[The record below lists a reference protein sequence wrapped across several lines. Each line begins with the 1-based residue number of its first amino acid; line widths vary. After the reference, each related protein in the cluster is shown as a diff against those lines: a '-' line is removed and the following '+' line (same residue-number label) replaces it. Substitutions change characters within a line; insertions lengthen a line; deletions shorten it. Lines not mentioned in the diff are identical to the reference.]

1 MTMMTNLVQPPTESP
16 RIQRAKSDP
25 HALREWGEFLA
36 PKELETQRLLRET
49 IGSAARELRRTPVRK
64 VRTWDQDK
72 LIDFAL
78 NASYPDDI
86 EEQIE
91 QSWRR

>member
-1 MTMMTNLVQPPTESP
+1 MTTKLIHPPTESP
-16 RIQRAKSDP
+16 RVSKSRSNP
-25 HALREWGEFLA
+25 HALREWGDFLA
-36 PKELETQRLLRET
+36 PKELEAHRVIME
-49 IGSAARELRRTPVRK
+49 IISGAMRELPRRVMSPGVPR
-64 VRTWDQDK
+64 WDQDK

-78 NASYPDDI
+78 NEPYPDDI

>member
-1 MTMMTNLVQPPTESP
+1 MTTKQLDLPTESP
-16 RIQRAKSDP
+16 RLRRSASDP
-25 HALREWGEFLA
+25 RALKEWRDFLS
-36 PKELETQRLLRET
+36 PQELEAQRLVRE
-49 IGSAARELRRTPVRK
+49 IIANAIREIPRTPPR
-64 VRTWDQDK
+64 RSPRWDQDK

-78 NASYPDDI
+78 NAPYPEDI